1 MKLTNPRVA
10 RFGGWLLSQF
20 LENWMSTLC
29 FRMASYEKGNDPSE
43 SDFKGPA
50 IFLLWHEYI
59 PFPFYLR
66 PRCHMAL
73 LISQHGD
80 AELLSQA
87 ARFRGLNTVRGSST
101 RGGVT
106 AIKKLLDDES
116 RTSLCITPDGPKG
129 PRRQLALGAIFLASK
144 LGFPLIPLGFGY
156 DRPWRNTRAWDHFA
170 IPRPGSRARAVIGP
184 KLYVPNDL
192 ERDELEQWR
201 QHIETALN
209 QVTTEAEQ
217 WATDNLPRE
226 KQQSLFVSTA
236 QPPRIP
242 LTLPL
247 PCAGTVKPYKPVA
260 EVSDSKPAN

>member
-1 MKLTNPRVA
+1 
-10 RFGGWLLSQF
+10 
-20 LENWMSTLC
+20 
-29 FRMASYEKGNDPSE
+29 
-43 SDFKGPA
+43 
-50 IFLLWHEYI
+50 
-59 PFPFYLR
+59 
-66 PRCHMAL
+66 
-73 LISQHGD
+73 
-80 AELLSQA
+80 
-87 ARFRGLNTVRGSST
+87 
-101 RGGVT
+101 
-106 AIKKLLDDES
+106 
-116 RTSLCITPDGPKG
+116 
-129 PRRQLALGAIFLASK
+129 
-144 LGFPLIPLGFGY
+144 
-156 DRPWRNTRAWDHFA
+156 
-170 IPRPGSRARAVIGP
+170 VIGP